1 MSDSLLSVG
10 KIVNTHGIR
19 GELKV
24 LLQTDF
30 PEVRFA
36 PKTRLLL
43 LHQESGERLTVTV
56 EASRPYKQMYIVKF
70 AEFSNINEVE
80 KFKGRDLK
88 VSKEETVELPEN
100 EYYFH
105 EIIGCR
111 VVSDEAEELGEI
123 VEILRPGANDVWV
136 VKLPSGK
143 QLLLPVIEDV
153 VLDVNVK
160 EKLVKVH
167 VMEGLL

>member
-19 GELKV
+19 GELRV

-36 PKTRLLL
+36 PKNRLLII
-43 LHQESGERLTVTV
+43 HPETGERFEVTV
-56 EASRPYKQMYIVKF
+56 QTARPYKQMYIVKF
-70 AEFSNINEVE
+70 AEFSHINEVE
-80 KFKGRDLK
+80 PFKGRELK
-88 VSKEETVELPEN
+88 VPKTESVELPEN

-105 EIIGCR
+105 EIIGCQ
-111 VVSDEAEELGEI
+111 VVSDEGEDLGQI

-136 VKLPSGK
+136 TKLTSGK
-143 QLLLPVIEDV
+143 QLLLPVIDDV

-160 EKLVKVH
+160 EKIIKVH